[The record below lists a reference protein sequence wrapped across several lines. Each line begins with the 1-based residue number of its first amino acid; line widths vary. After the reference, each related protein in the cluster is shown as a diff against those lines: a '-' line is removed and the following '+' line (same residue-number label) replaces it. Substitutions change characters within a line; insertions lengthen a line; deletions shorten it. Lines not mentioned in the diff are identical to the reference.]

1 MLRKKKLLLKN
12 NEKSAKQIRKQMSQ
26 GKFIVVEGMEGAG
39 KSSAISVVEKY
50 LQQRQLNY
58 INTREP
64 GGTPLAEQLRDIVK
78 SADFDETLTQQ
89 TELFLMYASRSQ
101 LLANRILPA
110 LAQGQW
116 VIGDRHDL
124 SSRAYQGGGRQIAD
138 ETLAMIA
145 DITLQGF
152 KPDLTLYLDISPEIG
167 LSRAKARGALDRI
180 ELEQLDFFHRVR
192 NKYCQLANADQTI
205 VTIDASQ
212 TMDKVHHDIKLALAD
227 FFAG

>member
-1 MLRKKKLLLKN
+1 MNR
-12 NEKSAKQIRKQMSQ
+12 
-26 GKFIVVEGMEGAG
+26 GKFIVIEGMEGAG
-39 KSSAISVVEKY
+39 KSSAISVVKKH
-50 LQQRQLNY
+50 LQQHSIDY

-64 GGTPLAEQLRDIVK
+64 GGTPLAEQLRNIIK
-78 SADFDETLTQQ
+78 SADFDEVLTQQ

-101 LLANRILPA
+101 LLENRILPA
-110 LAQGQW
+110 LTQGKW

-124 SSRAYQGGGRQIAD
+124 SSRAYQGGGRQID
-138 ETLAMIA
+138 DKILAIIA

-167 LSRAKARGALDRI
+167 LSRAKARGKLDRI

-192 NKYCQLANADQTI
+192 NKYCELANADKSI

-212 TMDKVHHDIKLALAD
+212 TIDKVHHDISMALAHYI
-227 FFAG
+227 AL